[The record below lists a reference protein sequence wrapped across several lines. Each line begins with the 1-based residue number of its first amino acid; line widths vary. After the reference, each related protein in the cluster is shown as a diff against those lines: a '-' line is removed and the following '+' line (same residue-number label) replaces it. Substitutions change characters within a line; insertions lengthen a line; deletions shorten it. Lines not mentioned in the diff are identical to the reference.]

1 MSEDQL
7 KKSAYMFSG
16 NAEFIEDLYEKYL
29 NDQNSVDQDWQ
40 DFFKDVGDDI
50 NSLVA
55 DYTKIKWDNNIANTH
70 PSTLTSRA
78 SDTNIKIA
86 SLINSYRR
94 YGHLAANT
102 DPLGLSKKFKHPL
115 LLAKTYNIT
124 DQSETFVTSNHH
136 HSAYSGKNIQSI
148 LSKLDNVYCSNITY
162 EFDHINNEEEL
173 KWLYNNIES
182 PQENLNIVTNEER
195 QSALEQLHD
204 AVSFEQ
210 MLHKKFPGAKRFS
223 VEGGEAIIPSIEAII
238 KQSLRNG
245 VLDVELGM
253 AHRGRLNVLTNI
265 MKKPY
270 SEMIAEFKGACP
282 FPDNYKVSGDVKYH
296 MGYSSDRFEGNHKT
310 HVALAYNPSH
320 LEAVNS
326 VVIGKVRAKQD
337 FFHDD
342 DRSKVIPILIH
353 GDAAFMGQGTVAE
366 CLNMAYVDGYNVGGT
381 IHLIINNQIGF
392 TATPSESRS
401 TKYCSDVAKF
411 IESPIIH
418 VNGNSVDEVI
428 FASKL
433 AYKYRQT
440 FKKDIVLDIVCFRKY
455 GHNEGDEPAYTQPIM
470 YTIIKKLNSLDNI
483 YAKELIESSVI
494 SDSTYDAYKAKQHKR
509 LEEEFQKSEDYIFDK
524 VNSFSDKWS
533 DLTTEYHAKN
543 STPKTGIEH
552 DRAIDII
559 DTLTSIPNN
568 FKINTKIAK
577 QQQAKHAIVK
587 SGTNIDW
594 ALGESIAYASL
605 LQDGYSV
612 RLSGQDSGRG
622 TFSHRH
628 SILVDSEDESRLL
641 PLNKV
646 ANLKNKFE
654 VFNSVLSEY
663 SVLGFEY
670 GYSLSNPN
678 CLAIWE
684 GQFGDFANGAQ
695 IIIDQFIASGETKW
709 LRMSGVTLLLP
720 HGYEG
725 QGPEHSSA
733 RLERFLQLCAEDNMQ
748 IVNTTTPANF
758 FHLLRQQMLRDFRK
772 PLIVMSPK
780 SLLRHKLA
788 VSNIEDFEPDKEFL
802 KLIRDPR
809 KLDKTIKRIIFC
821 SGKIYYDLAEA
832 AKDNKSIMINRIEQ
846 LYPFPK
852 KAVKAVLD
860 KSPKAEILWV
870 QEESKNAG
878 AWTHIRDIFLDSLET
893 NIRYVGRIASA
904 SPATGYMSVHVK
916 EQKDLIEAALT

>member
-7 KKSAYMFSG
+7 KKSAYMFAG
-16 NAEFIEDLYEKYL
+16 NAEFIEDLYKKYL
-29 NDQNSVDQDWQ
+29 NGDTSIDSKWHK
-40 DFFKDVGDDI
+40 FFEDVGDDI
-50 NSLVA
+50 TSLSD
-55 DYTKIKWDNNIANTH
+55 DYTKFQWDKNLTNSYPQA
-70 PSTLTSRA
+70 LTS
-78 SDTNIKIA
+78 DINIKIS
-86 SLINSYRR
+86 SLINNYRR
-94 YGHLAANT
+94 YGHLAAT
-102 DPLGLSKKFKHPL
+102 IDPLDLSPKFKHPL
-115 LLAKTYNIT
+115 LSLATYSIT
-124 DQSETFVTSNHH
+124 DQSETFSTSNDH
-136 HSAYSGKNIQSI
+136 HSAFNGQDIQTI
-148 LSKLDNVYCSNITY
+148 IGQLGNVYCSNISY
-162 EFDHINNEEEL
+162 EFDHINNVEEL
-173 KWLYNNIES
+173 KWLYSNIES
-182 PQENLNIVTNEER
+182 PKQNLNIVTNEER
-195 QSALEQLHD
+195 KAALEQLHD

-223 VEGGEAIIPSIEAII
+223 VEGGEAIMPSIEAII
-238 KQSLRNG
+238 KQSLQDN
-245 VLDVELGM
+245 VIDVELGM

-296 MGYSSDRFEGNHKT
+296 MGYSSDRSEGNHKT
-310 HVALAYNPSH
+310 HIALAFNPSH

-337 FFHDD
+337 FFHDK
-342 DRSKVIPILIH
+342 DRSNVIPILIH

-366 CLNMAYVDGYNVGGT
+366 CLNMAYTDGYNVGGT

-392 TATPSESRS
+392 TAVPSESRS

-411 IESPIIH
+411 IDSPIIH
-418 VNGNSVDEVI
+418 VNGNSVDDVI

-440 FKKDIVLDIVCFRKY
+440 FKKDIVIDIVCFRKY

-470 YTIIKKLNSLDNI
+470 YTKIKKLNSLDNI
-483 YAKELIESSVI
+483 YAKELIESSII
-494 SDSTYDAYKAKQHKR
+494 SDSVYNNYKSQQNKK
-509 LEEEFQKSEDYIFDK
+509 LEEEFQKADNYLFDK

-543 STPKTGIEH
+543 ATPKTGIEH

-559 DTLTSIPNN
+559 DTLTSIPHD
-568 FKINTKIAK
+568 FKINAKIAK
-577 QQQAKHAIVK
+577 QQKAKQAIVK
-587 SGTNIDW
+587 SGENIDW
-594 ALGESIAYASL
+594 ALGEAIAYASL

-628 SILVDSEDESRLL
+628 SVLIDSEDESRIL

-748 IVNTTTPANF
+748 IINTTTPANF

-788 VSNIEDFEPDKEFL
+788 VSDIKDFEANKKFL
-802 KLIRDPR
+802 KVIQDPR
-809 KLDKTIKRIIFC
+809 KLNKSIKRIIFC
-821 SGKIYYDLAEA
+821 SGKIYYDLAEV
-832 AKDNKSIMINRIEQ
+832 AKDKTDIMINRIEQ
-846 LYPFPK
+846 LYPFPE
-852 KAVKAVLD
+852 KAVKDILA
-860 KSPKAEILWV
+860 KHPNAEILWV
-870 QEESKNAG
+870 QEESKNSG
-878 AWTHIRDIFLDSLET
+878 AWTHIRDVFIDVLET
-893 NIRYVGRIASA
+893 KIRYVGRIASA
-904 SPATGYMSVHVK
+904 SPATGYMSVHIK
-916 EQKDLIEAALT
+916 EQQDLIKAAFSL